1 MKDVIDE
8 LKTKLPNEKVKLLES
23 SIDANNS
30 AVHNDAQ
37 VSQNNLSVASIP
49 QKIQIDLGS
58 SKMFNVRKGM
68 SLDEEAQ
75 LMQMIL
81 DCGGILKTMI
91 STHDINLQNNVF
103 LQNLFSLSRN
113 QKKECHE
120 ISNNLLSLSSKM
132 KSVH

>member
-1 MKDVIDE
+1 M
-8 LKTKLPNEKVKLLES
+8 
-23 SIDANNS
+23 
-30 AVHNDAQ
+30 
-37 VSQNNLSVASIP
+37 SQ
-49 QKIQIDLGS
+49 
-58 SKMFNVRKGM
+58 
-68 SLDEEAQ
+68 DEEAQ